1 MGYKEKIMAEKS
13 VAERAERLSQRRAR
27 TLPVLAVIYLAQQA
41 AYFSASNPG
50 GGVSAQHVK
59 VGAWVVLS
67 FVLLMALATKGFWLQ
82 PKEVRDL
89 IDDESSKA
97 NRLEAMRLGFIFAMA
112 TAIACYF
119 LGQFD
124 PLTGGETAHLVLAF
138 GLGTALI
145 RFGMLERRGHR
156 DG

>member
-1 MGYKEKIMAEKS
+1 MAEKS
-13 VAERAERLSQRRAR
+13 IAERAEYLSQRRAR

-41 AYFSASNPG
+41 TYFSASNPG
-50 GGVSAQHVK
+50 SSIGAQHFK

-82 PKEVRDL
+82 PREVRDL

-97 NRLEAMRLGFIFAMA
+97 NRLEAMRIGFIVGMM

-124 PLTGGETAHLVLAF
+124 PLTGGESAHLVLAF
-138 GLGTALI
+138 GLGSALI
-145 RFGMLERRGHR
+145 RFGMLERRAHR